1 MAGMQKSTRG
11 LPKTDYRT
19 HITVSGLRAPFK
31 SPVLQQQQQQ
41 QPSTTADIVDA
52 AGASAECRR
61 SQLT

>member
-31 SPVLQQQQQQ
+31 SLVLQQQQQ

-52 AGASAECRR
+52 EDLVEA
-61 SQLT
+61 T

>member
-31 SPVLQQQQQQ
+31 SLVLQQQQ

-52 AGASAECRR
+52 EDLVEA
-61 SQLT
+61 T